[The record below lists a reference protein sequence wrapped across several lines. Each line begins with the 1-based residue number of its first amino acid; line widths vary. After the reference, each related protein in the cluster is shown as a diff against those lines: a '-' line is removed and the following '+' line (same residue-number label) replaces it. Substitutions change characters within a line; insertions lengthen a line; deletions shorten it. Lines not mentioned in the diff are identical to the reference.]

1 MKISK
6 QEAAHYIWGAQ
17 CDGWHLVQ
25 GETLSVIHE
34 RMPAGTTE
42 TRHVHVKSR
51 QFFFVLSGEA
61 CMELNGETYVLE
73 THEGIEIPP
82 GAPHQMQN
90 RGAQDVEFLVISHPT
105 TRGDR
110 NELNG

>member
-6 QEAAHYIWGAQ
+6 QEAAHYIWGAK

-42 TRHVHVKSR
+42 TRHVHSKSR
-51 QFFFVLSGEA
+51 QFFLSLVARLAWSLTEKRTYWSRMKA
-61 CMELNGETYVLE
+61 LKFHRERRIRCKIKLMQTLNFWSF
-73 THEGIEIPP
+73 HIPRHAVT
-82 GAPHQMQN
+82 AP
-90 RGAQDVEFLVISHPT
+90 S
-105 TRGDR
+105 
-110 NELNG
+110 

>member
-6 QEAAHYIWGAQ
+6 QEAAHYIWGTQ

-25 GETLSVIHE
+25 GETLSVIQE

-61 CMELNGETYVLE
+61 CMELNGGTYVLE

-90 RGAQDVEFLVISHPT
+90 RSAQDVEFLVISHPT